1 MKQKG
6 NTWAD
11 HYTQKAQKEHY
22 PARSVYKLQEI
33 QSKTRIIKKGDRV
46 LDLGTSPGSWLLYA
60 AQVVGEKGRVVGI
73 DLKPVNIVL
82 PPHAQAY
89 VADIFAIDNA
99 LSEAIGSGFNAI
111 ISDMAPDTTGS
122 KDVDAARS
130 VALCEAALSIAKE
143 RLIVGGAF
151 ICKIFQG
158 PDSKAFSDLVKQAF
172 GQHKIFKPQSSRK
185 ASREIY
191 IIGTGFKKI

>member
-6 NTWAD
+6 NIWAD

-46 LDLGTSPGSWLLYA
+46 LDLGCSPGSWLLYA
-60 AQVVGEKGRVVGI
+60 AQVVGEKGRVIGI
-73 DLKPVNIVL
+73 DLKPVNIPL

-89 VADIFAIDNA
+89 IADIFAIDDA
-99 LSEAIGSGFNAI
+99 LSDAIGHDFNAV
-111 ISDMAPDTTGS
+111 ISDMAPDTTGT

-130 VALCEAALSIAKE
+130 AALCEAALSVAKE
-143 RLIVGGAF
+143 RLVVGGTF

-158 PDSKAFSDLVKQAF
+158 PDFKAFSDTVKQAF
-172 GQHKIFKPQSSRK
+172 GQHKIFKPQSCRK

>member
-1 MKQKG
+1 MKQKA

-11 HYTQKAQKEHY
+11 HYTRKAQKENY

-33 QSKTRIIKKGDRV
+33 QSKTRILRKGDRV
-46 LDLGTSPGSWLLYA
+46 LDLGCSPGSWLLYA
-60 AQVVGEKGRVVGI
+60 AEAVGEKGRVMGI
-73 DLKPVNIVL
+73 DLKPVSISL

-89 VADIFAIDNA
+89 IADIFAIDEA
-99 LSEAIGSGFNAI
+99 LSEAIGHDFNAV

-122 KDVDAARS
+122 RDTDAARS
-130 VALCEAALSIAKE
+130 FALCEAALSVAKE
-143 RLIVGGAF
+143 RLAAGGAF

-158 PDSKAFSDLVKQAF
+158 PDFKAFSDAVKQAF

-191 IIGTGFKKI
+191 IIGTGFKR